1 MVYEVENEI
10 SGRREILKL
19 LPSGF
24 EEDRNRVD
32 RFLREAKIHS
42 RISHPNIAEFY
53 SGMQLDGQLVM
64 TMEAVAGPTL
74 EQRIAEGP
82 IAVAEAIEIARQ
94 ALAALDYAH
103 LQQIVH
109 REITPATISIT
120 PDGVVKLAG
129 LGLAKQEQDP
139 SLTQIGTVVGAVH
152 YMSPEQ
158 VKGQSDIDGRADIYA
173 LGIVLYEAVT
183 GQKPFDSESHFD
195 IIQAQVMESPKPP
208 CEVSVAVSQELSDTI
223 LKALE
228 KDRENRYQTAAGF
241 IVALEQA
248 GAAATQWPAVSVAA
262 DEPALGMENLA
273 QSLELD
279 RGPVPVAQ
287 PKPVLQSAAGSDD
300 DGAPSQSTAKK
311 LPEWTAAGPAAL
323 DHLKESSQDEVGEP
337 VVSLWGLDGWS
348 KQDLTVISVLAFVM
362 SAAAVVALMV
372 WLGL

>member
-10 SGRREILKL
+10 AGRREILKL

-64 TMEAVAGPTL
+64 TMEAIAGPTL

-82 IAVAEAIEIARQ
+82 LAAAEAIEVARQ

-109 REITPATISIT
+109 REITPSTISIT

-139 SLTQIGTVVGAVH
+139 ALTQIGMVVGAVH

-183 GQKPFDSESHFD
+183 GQKPFDSESQFD
-195 IIQAQVMESPKPP
+195 IIQAQVMEAPKPP
-208 CEVSVAVSQELSDTI
+208 CEVSVAVSKELSDTI

-228 KDRENRYQTAAGF
+228 KDRENRYQTAGGF
-241 IVALEQA
+241 IVALDA
-248 GAAATQWPAVSVAA
+248 VGTAATQWPASSAA
-262 DEPALGMENLA
+262 VGEPALGMEKLA
-273 QSLELD
+273 QNLELN
-279 RGPVPVAQ
+279 RGPVPVIQ
-287 PKPVLQSAAGSDD
+287 PKPVLQSGAGSSD
-300 DGAPSQSTAKK
+300 DGTRHQSIAKK

-323 DHLKESSQDEVGEP
+323 DQLKESAQTEP

-348 KQDLTVISVLAFVM
+348 KQDLTVISILAFVM